1 MSNAISII
9 KQDFLWSWQ
18 GRINREMELLQ
29 EVSSMPIL
37 RKYPD

>member
-1 MSNAISII
+1 MEIL
-9 KQDFLWSWQ
+9 FLASVRN